1 MSLSANVW
9 LMIKQLTFLTAPTH
23 ALYKCP
29 MTTAIHCICV
39 LCLGGTCSC
48 ICVPHKLWIHQL
60 QMLLSGQLG
69 ECLLLWIPLL
79 APKGKAKCQLHYLI
93 ACTASTEVSHVLWST
108 LKRSGYKIW
117 SYPISTAH
125 HSLWALQ
132 TGYAYPLHSIQY
144 LKSCDPHTGPMITR
158 AALFLINAASN
169 VMQSLRSSSS
179 WRTLVQ
185 HQEIIPDRVSVGGRC
200 DRYNKLVRFV
210 HFTQPMALQ
219 SLSVCMFRVCTCV
232 CVGGN
237 RELGLRGNNSTY
249 KVYSQLGMS

>member
-1 MSLSANVW
+1 MSL
-9 LMIKQLTFLTAPTH
+9 T
-23 ALYKCP
+23 KCLAYDQATYFSHRP
-29 MTTAIHCICV
+29 H
-39 LCLGGTCSC
+39 TCT
-48 ICVPHKLWIHQL
+48 L
-60 QMLLSGQLG
+60 QMSDDNCYSLHLCFVSGRDLFLHLCTPQAMNSPAANTFEWAAGRVPAFVNTFAGSKGEGKVPAALSYSLHSFNRG
-69 ECLLLWIPLL
+69 IPCVV
-79 APKGKAKCQLHYLI
+79 KH
-93 ACTASTEVSHVLWST
+93 

-144 LKSCDPHTGPMITR
+144 LKSCDPHTGPMITI

-200 DRYNKLVRFV
+200 DRYDKLVRFV

-237 RELGLRGNNSTY
+237 RELGLRGNNSSY

>member
-1 MSLSANVW
+1 
-9 LMIKQLTFLTAPTH
+9 MIKQLTFLTAPTH
-23 ALYKCP
+23 ALYKCL
-29 MTTAIHCICV
+29 MQLLFIACV

-48 ICVPHKLWIHQL
+48 ICVSHKLWIHQL
-60 QMLLSGQLG
+60 QTLFEWAAGRVPAFVNKFAGSKGEGKVPAALSYSLHSFNRG
-69 ECLLLWIPLL
+69 IPCVV
-79 APKGKAKCQLHYLI
+79 KH
-93 ACTASTEVSHVLWST
+93 

-144 LKSCDPHTGPMITR
+144 LKSCDPHTGPMITI
-158 AALFLINAASN
+158 AALFLINVASN

-200 DRYNKLVRFV
+200 DRYDKLVRFV

-237 RELGLRGNNSTY
+237 RELGLRGNNSSY